1 MSNALQKQNYED
13 YIRFLILRYPK
24 DLKRV
29 SKEASDYFGQS
40 IPVSEVER
48 ILQRFAK
55 KQSRDVNLWV
65 AVNLSREILLGSQQR
80 QAKLEAMY
88 SIWDG
93 QENVARSLCCKAP
106 VESLLEEQENHHFR
120 CLKCNNPC
128 NAEVISHLELERL
141 KMQIIQEMRE
151 ESLHLMQFA
160 EKMGFV
166 VKSPVPVTK
175 NQNFILVDNRA
186 SGKEAPIPI
195 DTQTCHQI
203 ENMAPMERE
212 GLIKRLEGLVSNE
225 STVEVTFESKDG
237 KNAPQQTK

>member
-1 MSNALQKQNYED
+1 
-13 YIRFLILRYPK
+13 
-24 DLKRV
+24 
-29 SKEASDYFGQS
+29 
-40 IPVSEVER
+40 
-48 ILQRFAK
+48 
-55 KQSRDVNLWV
+55 
-65 AVNLSREILLGSQQR
+65 
-80 QAKLEAMY
+80 
-88 SIWDG
+88 
-93 QENVARSLCCKAP
+93 
-106 VESLLEEQENHHFR
+106 
-120 CLKCNNPC
+120 
-128 NAEVISHLELERL
+128 
-141 KMQIIQEMRE
+141 MQIIQEMRE

-225 STVEVTFESKDG
+225 STVEATFESKDG